1 MSNVIF
7 KYGDFGCLLF
17 CLGNIREKITVP
29 NPGHILKYWLYS
41 LCSLELKISP
51 WWKFQNC
58 WSEKSQPH
66 PKTVFSPFHFSFFFS
81 FYYYYLSLSFS
92 LFLFFFFF
100 PFLCGSISGNMRWNN
115 IPLSLPR
122 GKDTCISKDASM
134 QCYLGTLKWNI
145 QLLFHLSA
153 ARQQQVTRGNIL
165 LLRLSATSLRSCIA
179 FLSKKRIKKWQ
190 AKLVA
195 CSG

>member
-1 MSNVIF
+1 MKIP
-7 KYGDFGCLLF
+7 KLLKW
-17 CLGNIREKITVP
+17 KITTTP
-29 NPGHILKYWLYS
+29 QNSFFTFS
-41 LCSLELKISP
+41 L
-51 WWKFQNC
+51 F
-58 WSEKSQPH
+58 
-66 PKTVFSPFHFSFFFS
+66 FFFS
-81 FYYYYLSLSFS
+81 FYYYYLSRSFS